1 LAIEKCIECKYLI
14 RHFEGAYRML
24 NRALD
29 RTNQLN
35 PPKGIEC
42 SDTHVANPETLAF
55 PIVET

>member
-1 LAIEKCIECKYLI
+1 
-14 RHFEGAYRML
+14 ML

-35 PPKGIEC
+35 PPTGIEC